1 MNTEPHAFVRTLVGD
16 APLTAID
23 VGARYDIPSHWIVLD
38 GCFDVV
44 AFEPDPEACAAL
56 RAVYDSRGHGDRYRN
71 LPIAVSDTRGSR
83 KLFVPN
89 SPSGASLFSP
99 ETPINRAY
107 VDHSYLYPI
116 VERTVETRT
125 LCDVLDEIRE
135 PRASMIKID
144 VEGAAMEVLKGLGDE
159 RIKHLVAIEAETEV
173 TSRYQG
179 QHTFFDLHA
188 LLSARGFEV
197 FDARKLNVRLTRE
210 GRPDG
215 YQRDVFGVH
224 DQSPTV
230 APRLLGIDALFF
242 RRADEVLSRGA
253 DETRRLAIAY
263 CTYGFFNEAYNLL
276 EQGEGLRLFSA
287 AESAGLR
294 EAVVAWHNHGWAK
307 RMFHRP
313 TPFWGFVRRATK
325 MVGMTD
331 QVADQVER
339 TGGRA
344 VLRRIFVGARHA
356 LRS

>member
-1 MNTEPHAFVRTLVGD
+1 MSLEPHAFVRTLVGN
-16 APLTAID
+16 AHLAAID
-23 VGARYDIPSHWIVLD
+23 VGARYDIPQHWVTLD

-56 RAVYDSRGHGDRYRN
+56 RAVYDARGNGHRYRN
-71 LPIAVSDTRGSR
+71 LPIAVSDTRGAR
-83 KLFVPN
+83 KLYVPS

-125 LCDVLDEIRE
+125 LRDVLDEVGE

-144 VEGAAMEVLKGLGDE
+144 VEGAAMEVLQGLGDD
-159 RIKHLVAIEAETEV
+159 RLSHVLSIEAETEV
-173 TSRYQG
+173 TPRYKA
-179 QHTFFDLHA
+179 QHTFFDLHG
-188 LLSARGFEV
+188 LLSARGFEL
-197 FDARKLNVRLTRE
+197 FDAKKMNVRLTRQ

-242 RRADEVLSRGA
+242 RRADEVLARGS
-253 DETRRLAIAY
+253 DEVRRLTIAY
-263 CTYGFFNEAYNLL
+263 CTYGFFNEGYNLL
-276 EQGEGLRLFSA
+276 EEAEKLRLFDA
-287 AESAGLR
+287 ATAEALR
-294 EAVVAWHNHGWAK
+294 DAVVTWHNHGRA
-307 RMFHRP
+307 RRTFHRP
-313 TPFWGFVRRATK
+313 TAFWGFVRRATK

-339 TGGRA
+339 AGGRA
-344 VLRRIFVGARHA
+344 VLKKILAGAREA